1 MKVFVGLSGGVDS
14 AVAAYLLK
22 KAGHDVTAGF
32 MRNWDAAVN
41 DDYLGN
47 PTIGND
53 VCPQEQDYHDAKKV
67 ADLLGIPLMR
77 IDYVKEYWDD
87 VFSNLVSEYGKGRT
101 PNPDIL
107 CNKYIKFD
115 RFHDFAMEKGFDAL
129 ATGHYAKI
137 VKRGEECLLAKASD
151 RNKDQSYFLDQI
163 DKRVLDHVIFPLEDI
178 TKPQVREIAHE
189 LNLSSV
195 MDKKDSTG
203 ICFIGERDFREFLKN
218 YLPAKTGTM
227 IDIDTGKVMGQME
240 GVLYYTVGQRKGL
253 QIGGEGGPWFVCGK
267 DVLRNELYVCQ
278 GKDNPWL
285 YSDSCLITNVNWL
298 VNDPPQTGFA
308 GCAKFR
314 YRQADNP
321 VIFERAGE
329 NVLLKYPQKVK
340 SVAVGQQ
347 AVFYDGDICLGG
359 GVIDQVYYNG
369 KERNAE
375 MQERAGF
382 FRIK

>member
-22 KAGHDVTAGF
+22 KAGHEVTGGF

-47 PTIGND
+47 PTVGND
-53 VCPQEQDYHDAKKV
+53 VCPQEQDYHDAQKA

-77 IDYVKEYWDD
+77 IDYVREYWND
-87 VFSNLVSEYGKGRT
+87 VFSDLIREYGKGRT

-115 RFHDFAMEKGFDAL
+115 RFHDFAMEHGFDAL

-137 VKRGEECLLAKASD
+137 VKRDGECFLAKASD
-151 RNKDQSYFLDQI
+151 LNKDQSYFLDQI
-163 DKRVLDHVIFPLEDI
+163 DRRVLDHVIFPLQDI
-178 TKPQVREIAHE
+178 TKPEVREIAHQ

-218 YLPAKTGTM
+218 YLPAKTGKM
-227 IDIDTGKVMGQME
+227 IDIATGKVLGEME
-240 GVLYYTVGQRKGL
+240 GVLYYTIGQRKGL

-267 DVLRNELYVCQ
+267 DVEHNELYVCA
-278 GKDNPWL
+278 GKTNEWL
-285 YSDSCLITNVNWL
+285 FSDSCKITNVNWL
-298 VNDPPQTGFA
+298 VKNPPKTGFKGA
-308 GCAKFR
+308 AKFR

-321 VIFERAGE
+321 VTFEIRE
-329 NVLLKYPQKVK
+329 NDVILHYPQKVS

-359 GVIDQVYYNG
+359 GVIDEVYLNG
-369 KERNAE
+369 KERNKE
-375 MQERAGF
+375 MKETVEFLRN
-382 FRIK
+382 K